1 MMGPVVFSVTAAD
14 VVGPRRALSH
24 CPSLALAKSSWGCG
38 SLCKT
43 WCSARDGR
51 GLGRWGPGL
60 LPLHHSGSPLVLCSA
75 GGRGATPQRVSHL
88 PLTTKWHRS
97 AGAQGTNETKK
108 GGAMWTINSLLPIW
122 TQILW
127 CTDVPF
133 FNIVITLRQRT
144 CWLTTKHVSFFWW
157 CLNTFLLAKDLHLH
171 CRLLVKLLWS
181 HLSKANGSRVF
192 LSTTKKKGNTFK

>member
-1 MMGPVVFSVTAAD
+1 MAAWLQD
-14 VVGPRRALSH
+14 VVLSQP
-24 CPSLALAKSSWGCG
+24 CE
-38 SLCKT
+38 
-43 WCSARDGR
+43 R
-51 GLGRWGPGL
+51 LGRWGPR
-60 LPLHHSGSPLVLCSA
+60 LPVGEGRAAALHQPQGTQAPSSCSTVQEAELQPHSDL
-75 GGRGATPQRVSHL
+75 SHL

-97 AGAQGTNETKK
+97 AGTEGTNETKE
-108 GGAMWTINSLLPIW
+108 GRAVWTINSLLPIW

>member
-1 MMGPVVFSVTAAD
+1 MVLRQQCKKAGQVRATSAWERRQGCCHCTSLKALRFS
-14 VVGPRRALSH
+14 PRALQCRRQSCH
-24 CPSLALAKSSWGCG
+24 PTVSL
-38 SLCKT
+38 
-43 WCSARDGR
+43 
-51 GLGRWGPGL
+51 
-60 LPLHHSGSPLVLCSA
+60 
-75 GGRGATPQRVSHL
+75 SHL
-88 PLTTKWHRS
+88 PLITKWHGS
-97 AGAQGTNETKK
+97 AGAQRTNETNK
-108 GGAMWTINSLLPIW
+108 GRAMWTINSLLPIW